1 MTKGAKMNTEE
12 LVNRLENVNL
22 PGMELPYHR
31 QQLKRTLLE
40 SHRLLP
46 KPLPSKVRFHLLK
59 PFDGLASRQPV
70 WKTLVI
76 SSLTWIVVV
85 FILAFVFFAPISNK
99 GMNIAMAT
107 DLALNNAQI
116 KAILPADGTTTV
128 TINDI
133 GNRKIEIFIQKHNV
147 YINAEINT
155 SGNLKIKK
163 ITYYSFLPPQQGRNS
178 LTVEENEKAV
188 KLATADI
195 RVRSLQNAGFTI
207 QQIEAVYCNVVTNN
221 IDTAKVTNVKQMF
234 AFLILESGNEQQG
247 FLINLET
254 GLVLSR

>member
-1 MTKGAKMNTEE
+1 MTKGVKMNTEE
-12 LVNRLENVNL
+12 LVNGLENVNL
-22 PGMELPYHR
+22 PGMELAYHR

-46 KPLPSKVRFHLLK
+46 KPLPNKVRFHLLK
-59 PFDGLASRQPV
+59 PFIGLASRQPV

-85 FILAFVFFAPISNK
+85 FILAFVFFAPISNN
-99 GMNIAMAT
+99 GMTIAMAT

-128 TINDI
+128 MINDI
-133 GNRKIEIFIQKHNV
+133 GNRNIEIFIQKHDV
-147 YINAEINT
+147 YINAEINS

-188 KLATADI
+188 KLATVDI